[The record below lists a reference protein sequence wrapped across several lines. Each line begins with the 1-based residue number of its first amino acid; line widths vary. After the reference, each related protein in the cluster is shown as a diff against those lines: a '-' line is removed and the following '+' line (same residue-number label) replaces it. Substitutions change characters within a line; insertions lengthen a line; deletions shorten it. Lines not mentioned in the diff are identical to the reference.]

1 MSRTGGFLA
10 HPGDKMFG
18 MFTADSLR
26 RHAPPARLV
35 DPADIADAAIPAAP
49 VGLRR
54 RACLGWL
61 GLSALAA
68 SGCVPAPRPPLTV
81 GFNAWVGYDPL
92 VLARDRR
99 LLEPAAVKVIEL
111 PTAADTQRHLRNGL
125 LDAAGLTL
133 DEALRLADGGLDL
146 RIAAVCDTSE
156 GSDVVMAA
164 PTIRAVRDLAGAFV
178 AVEDSSVGA
187 LLLQRM
193 LESAGLDRTAVKVV
207 NLEATLHLAALQAGE
222 VAAAVSYAPLA
233 TELAVAGFRPLF
245 DSRQIPGEIVDVL
258 AVRASVAQE
267 RPDAV
272 DALLRGWYGGL
283 SGLQRDPA
291 GAAQLLAPGTDLR
304 PDDYLAVLGGL
315 RFLDLRE
322 SLAWLRPQPGPAP
335 AGGEAVVGALKRMG
349 LLARAPDWARLLD
362 PAPAE
367 RLLAAGGAP

>member
-1 MSRTGGFLA
+1 MFFMRTA
-10 HPGDKMFG
+10 AP
-18 MFTADSLR
+18 LR
-26 RHAPPARLV
+26 RSPALT
-35 DPADIADAAIPAAP
+35 DPWLPR
-49 VGLRR
+49 VRGGLSR

-61 GLSALAA
+61 GLGALAA
-68 SGCVPAPRPPLTV
+68 SGCLPAPRPPLTV

-92 VLARDRR
+92 VLARDQRQ
-99 LLEPAAVKVIEL
+99 LDPQAVKVIEL

-146 RIAAVCDTSE
+146 RIIAVCDTSE

-164 PTIRAVRDLAGAFV
+164 PSVRAVSDLAGAFV

-258 AVRASVAQE
+258 AVRASVVQE
-267 RPDAV
+267 RPAAV
-272 DALLRGWYGGL
+272 DALLRAWYAGL
-283 SGLQRDPA
+283 AGLLRDPA
-291 GAAQLLAPGTDLR
+291 GAAGLLAPGTDLR

-315 RFLDLRE
+315 RFLNLSE
-322 SLAWLRPQPGPAP
+322 SLGWLRPQPGPAP

-349 LLARAPDWARLLD
+349 LLTRAPDWLRLLD
-362 PAPAE
+362 PAPAA